1 MGTYYSFFEKLN
13 EDYSSSFCYSL
24 RAEKMENFGLDIS
37 HLQLV
42 SLKSSWSI
50 TSHKSLKV
58 STLSGTNLPKNKSN
72 LFCFSKSVKILL
84 KYLFTAINAILCF
97 TAFQFPST

>member
-24 RAEKMENFGLDIS
+24 RAGKIENFGLDIS

-42 SLKSSWSI
+42 SLKSS
-50 TSHKSLKV
+50 
-58 STLSGTNLPKNKSN
+58 
-72 LFCFSKSVKILL
+72 
-84 KYLFTAINAILCF
+84 
-97 TAFQFPST
+97 